1 MPVLYRAFKSY
12 VRFLVEKVYYRRT
25 YYINKDN
32 VPADGTSLLVVS
44 DHQNSMNDALGILM
58 SIEDRVVHFIVRA
71 DVFALSTFAD
81 KFLRSI

>member
-1 MPVLYRAFKSY
+1 MSNVKMPVLYRAFKSY

-44 DHQNSMNDALGILM
+44 DHQNSMNDALGVLM
-58 SIEDRVVHFIVRA
+58 SSKTA
-71 DVFALSTFAD
+71 SYTSSYAPTS
-81 KFLRSI
+81 SP